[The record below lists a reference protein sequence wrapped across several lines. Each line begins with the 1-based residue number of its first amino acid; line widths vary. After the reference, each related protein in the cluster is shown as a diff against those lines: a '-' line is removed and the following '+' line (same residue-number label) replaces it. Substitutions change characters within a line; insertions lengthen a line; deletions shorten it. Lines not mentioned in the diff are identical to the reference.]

1 MNAYYRP
8 VPSLDPSRP
17 ANALCLANGPAW
29 FDSLERLERGR
40 PSEFVPLAE
49 VPGEVLDILS
59 GPRPPVEG
67 LALDRPHLMGIL
79 NITPDSFSDGG
90 RFDTLRKA
98 VAHGR
103 TLVRNGADILDIGG
117 ESTRPGASEVPIAE
131 EIERT
136 APVIEI
142 LARDI
147 ETPISIDTRKAEVAR
162 MALGAG
168 ARIVNDVSGL
178 SFDSNLAGL
187 AAEAD
192 VPVVLMHS
200 LGSPE
205 NMQDDPR
212 YNDVLLDVYDALAA
226 RIETALAAGIC
237 RSRIVIDPGI
247 GFGKTLEHNLALLAR
262 LSLFHGLGCAL
273 LLGVSRKRFIGTI
286 GNAPN
291 PVDRVPG
298 SLAAALAAL
307 RQGVQI
313 LRVHDIVATKQ
324 ALALY
329 LAATGAPASD
339 ERRGRGLE

>member
-8 VPSLDPSRP
+8 VPSLDASRP
-17 ANALCLANGPAW
+17 AKAIPLAGGPAW

-40 PSEFVPLAE
+40 PAEFVPLDE
-49 VPGEVLDILS
+49 VPGKVLEILS
-59 GPRPPVEG
+59 GPRPSIEG
-67 LALDRPHLMGIL
+67 LALDRPRLMGIL
-79 NITPDSFSDGG
+79 NVTPDSFSDGG
-90 RFDTLRKA
+90 RFDAPRKA

-103 TLVRNGADILDIGG
+103 ALVRGGADILDVGG

-131 EIERT
+131 EIART

-147 ETPISIDTRKAEVAR
+147 EAPISIDSRKAEVAR

-178 SFDSNLAGL
+178 SFDSNLAEL

-200 LGSPE
+200 RGSPE

-212 YNDVLLDVYDALAA
+212 YDDALLDIYDALAV
-226 RIETALAAGIC
+226 RIETALAAGIY
-237 RSRIVIDPGI
+237 RSRILIDPGI

-273 LLGVSRKRFIGTI
+273 LLGVSRKRFIGTL
-286 GNAPN
+286 GNAPD

-329 LAATGAPASD
+329 LAATGAA
-339 ERRGRGLE
+339 EFQ